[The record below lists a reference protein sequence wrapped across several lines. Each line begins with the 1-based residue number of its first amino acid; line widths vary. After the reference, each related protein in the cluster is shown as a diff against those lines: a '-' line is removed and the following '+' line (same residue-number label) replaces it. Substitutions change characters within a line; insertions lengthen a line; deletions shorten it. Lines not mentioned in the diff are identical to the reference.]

1 MIDANRRMRDVVRKQ
16 ANAGQR
22 ARSIAMKRKEEYLG
36 ARVPKELREKV
47 LRRAE
52 ELGIPVSILIRDILI
67 TAFNNGGNA
76 VEHMSATVR
85 TGDESDVETS
95 RIRET
100 GTKFSSVLGWEE
112 IRLNKAVACS
122 NCGIGLTP
130 GSIVTLGLGA
140 PEGGHVV
147 LCNKCK
153 EAV

>member
-1 MIDANRRMRDVVRKQ
+1 MTHKQ

-36 ARVPKELREKV
+36 ARVPKDLREKV
-47 LRRAE
+47 VRRAE

-67 TAFNNGGNA
+67 AAFNNAGIAAEEPSTIVRSG
-76 VEHMSATVR
+76 SAPGKEASQITQA
-85 TGDESDVETS
+85 
-95 RIRET
+95 

-112 IRLNKAVACS
+112 IRLNKAIECS
-122 NCGIGLTP
+122 NCGVGLIP
-130 GSIVTLGLGA
+130 GSIVTLGLGG